1 MRNLRSVSSAPLAQL
16 AGGSY
21 YELVSSLQAMKMV
34 LREGAVEGFEL
45 QLLPEWDSESPPLTD
60 AHFADWTKMPKYTIE
75 EIAKMLRNENLP
87 ILSVHSNR
95 DIGNYLCSTQAEDL
109 QKGRRLIRD
118 SLSLAEILGA
128 KVCVFHLWDSWKTS
142 FDIDHLRMIFSEI
155 ADQFPKVRAS
165 VENIPTHLEG
175 RSPFDLVRSFDYV
188 TLDSRWAALYDE
200 LDLFGSITHNIVNV
214 HLRGRLEGDGWVL
227 ERSSFSFYEGL
238 DTITKKWGYTGLLTV
253 EPDDRMDRSGLA
265 GFVKAMHSLTS

>member
-34 LREGAVEGFEL
+34 LREGAVDGFEL

-75 EIAKMLRNENLP
+75 EVAKMLRNENLP

-95 DIGNYLCSTQAEDL
+95 DIGNYLCSTQAGDL
-109 QKGRRLIRD
+109 QKGNRLIHD
-118 SLSLAEILGA
+118 SLSLAEALRA
-128 KVCVFHLWDSWKTS
+128 KVCVFHLWDTWKTS

-155 ADQFPKVRAS
+155 ADHFPKVKAS

-175 RSPFDLVRSFDYV
+175 YSPFNLVSSFDYV
-188 TLDSRWAALYDE
+188 TLDFRWAALYDE
-200 LDLFGSITHNIVNV
+200 LDRFRSITHKIVNV

-227 ERSSFSFYEGL
+227 EQSSFGFYEGL
-238 DTITKKWGYTGLLTV
+238 DTITKTWEYAGLLTV
-253 EPDDRMDRSGLA
+253 EPDGRIDRSDFT
-265 GFVKAMHSLTS
+265 GFVKAMRSLTS

>member
-75 EIAKMLRNENLP
+75 EVAKMLRSESLP

-95 DIGNYLCSTQAEDL
+95 DVGNYLCSTQARNL
-109 QKGRRLIRD
+109 QKGKRLIHD

-128 KVCVFHLWDSWKTS
+128 EVCVFHLWDTWKTS
-142 FDIDHLRMIFSEI
+142 FDIDHLRMILSEI
-155 ADQFPKVRAS
+155 ADQFPKVKAS

-200 LDLFGSITHNIVNV
+200 LDRFGSITHNIVNV

-227 ERSSFSFYEGL
+227 EPSSFSFYEGL
-238 DTITKKWGYTGLLTV
+238 DTITKKWEYAGLLTV
-253 EPDDRMDRSGLA
+253 EPDGRMDRSGLA
-265 GFVKAMHSLTS
+265 GFVEAMHSLTS

>member
-1 MRNLRSVSSAPLAQL
+1 
-16 AGGSY
+16 
-21 YELVSSLQAMKMV
+21 MKMV

-75 EIAKMLRNENLP
+75 EVAKMLSESLP

-95 DIGNYLCSTQAEDL
+95 DVGNYLCSTQARNL
-109 QKGRRLIRD
+109 QKGKRLIHD

-128 KVCVFHLWDSWKTS
+128 EVCVFHLWDTWKTS
-142 FDIDHLRMIFSEI
+142 FDIDHLRMILSEI
-155 ADQFPKVRAS
+155 ADQFPKVKAS

-200 LDLFGSITHNIVNV
+200 LDRFGSITHNIVNV
-214 HLRGRLEGDGWVL
+214 HLSGRLEGDGWVL
-227 ERSSFSFYEGL
+227 EPSSFSFYEGL
-238 DTITKKWGYTGLLTV
+238 DTITKKWGYAGQLTV
-253 EPDDRMDRSGLA
+253 EPDGRMDPSGLA